1 MLTFRLPSTFV
12 TKADLTPGFVESSQ
26 GEIHSQLFSLKLLMV
41 KLLPTLEVDLLVPAA
56 WSTLTVVV
64 VAAIPVFLLATE
76 DTNSR
81 FLEKL

>member
-1 MLTFRLPSTFV
+1 MLTFRPPSTFG
-12 TKADLTPGFVESSQ
+12 TKADLTPGFVKPSL
-26 GEIHSQLFSLKLLMV
+26 GEIRLQLPSLKLLMA

-56 WSTLTVVV
+56 RSTLTVVA

>member
-1 MLTFRLPSTFV
+1 M
-12 TKADLTPGFVESSQ
+12 A
-26 GEIHSQLFSLKLLMV
+26 

-56 WSTLTVVV
+56 RSTLTVVA

-76 DTNSR
+76 DTDSR

>member
-1 MLTFRLPSTFV
+1 
-12 TKADLTPGFVESSQ
+12 
-26 GEIHSQLFSLKLLMV
+26 MV